1 MFSEKYLESIRWKP
15 NELNIIKDNWPRLS
29 EEQIQKKFLPHRAV
43 RGIKEQRQ
51 KLGLYIKMQKLEKTQ
66 IKRNLFRKNKKAS

>member
-43 RGIKEQRQ
+43 RGIREQRQ
-51 KLGLYIKMQKLEKTQ
+51 NLAFILKCKNIKFGL
-66 IKRNLFRKNKKAS
+66 KKKPKYF